1 MVELDAK
8 YPGYGLAEHK
18 GYITA
23 KHTAALN
30 ELGPTDAHRKSFSN
44 IAALINK

>member
-1 MVELDAK
+1 
-8 YPGYGLAEHK
+8 GLAEHK

-30 ELGPTDAHRKSFSN
+30 EHGPTDAHRKSFSN
-44 IAALINK
+44 ISALINK